1 MIFGQRLVNFG
12 SIERAQNGKLDIPR
26 SQQPLMPEVE
36 VVGAPPLEQEVEDR
50 VERSPGGAV
59 ETLDHSPA

>member
-1 MIFGQRLVNFG
+1 M
-12 SIERAQNGKLDIPR
+12 ERARNGKIDTPMLL
-26 SQQPLMPEVE
+26 QLLMLEVE

-59 ETLDHSPA
+59 ETLGHSPA